1 MASTLLQNARMTPLI
16 IMGSPRSG
24 TTFLSHMVKRFFD
37 IHVCRDNGTLLRFH
51 RNLAHYE
58 PLSDSANLRRLLT
71 HLFADHY
78 FRERLVRRGLKLGP
92 DEIMARMRAPTYGAL
107 IDTIFGA
114 MAAEHGKHMWGYKR
128 ASFARVTGRQIDELF
143 PTTKFVH
150 IIRDAREVALSMRRS
165 GAALERSWHF
175 AALDWR
181 SHVSTGRRLGSHL
194 GPERYLEI
202 HYERFMAA
210 PAEVLVDLLAFAGK
224 GSDHDKRA
232 ARIRSEI
239 PGLVKTDNTEKWRRE
254 LPASGVRA
262 VERVAGPLLTELGHT
277 LVNPDV
283 SGASIGMAE
292 NAWLHTERVFRNLL
306 QTRPRVLG
314 RYRLEVLKA
323 QWRAR
328 LRV

>member
-1 MASTLLQNARMTPLI
+1 MEQTPLL

-24 TTFLSHMVKRFFD
+24 TTFLSHMVNEFFD

-51 RNLAHYE
+51 GNLAYYE
-58 PLSDSANLRRLLT
+58 PLSDPANLRWLLT

-78 FRERLVRRGLKLGP
+78 FQERLVRRGLRLGP
-92 DEIMARMRAPTYGAL
+92 DEIMARVSRPTYGAL

-114 MAAEHGKHMWGYKR
+114 IAAEHGKRMWGYKR

-175 AALDWR
+175 AALDWV
-181 SHVSTGRRLGSHL
+181 SHVTTGRFIGSQI

-202 HYERFMAA
+202 RYERFMAE
-210 PAEVLVDLLAFAGK
+210 PAEVLVEILDFFGTGA
-224 GSDHDKRA
+224 DHDERA
-232 ARIRSEI
+232 VRIQREI
-239 PGLVKTDNTEKWRRE
+239 PDLVKKGNTEKWRRE
-254 LPASGVRA
+254 LSASGVRA
-262 VERVAGPLLTELGHT
+262 VERVAGPLLTQLGYP
-277 LVNPDV
+277 LVNPEV
-283 SGASIGMAE
+283 SGSHVGMAE
-292 NAWLHTERVFRNLL
+292 NAWLQTERVCRNLL
-306 QTRPRVLG
+306 QTRPSVLG

-328 LRV
+328 LRG